1 MLRPDAA
8 RHASH
13 SACHSLLSVRVP
25 DSSDRKEQPLPTS
38 GRWFNRKAVQ
48 KALGHAETQWKRV
61 AVKDYPNGALVF
73 CSESFAELVHAPIA
87 LRYRI
92 YNCHN
97 HFDTSFLE
105 QSMKTF
111 CAPAYGIVVV
121 DGSGATFGIAQGLT
135 AVPSMVGHTKAVISS
150 NTRRGGQSAKR
161 FAHLHEESS
170 QAFLRQ
176 VAEKMGKSF
185 DHVHKIIV
193 AGKADMKRHLLPEL
207 PQAMRAKVLC
217 VVDISGDANSD
228 GLRQAM
234 LCARNL
240 DAVKADEF
248 SEVEQ
253 AVTEFIDL
261 TTMSLEM
268 CCYGA
273 SMTAAAIEMGAVSK
287 LLVSTANDSN
297 HGSDHRSIEDWKA
310 LAKLCGAQV
319 IEVEPRSTQATHFCT
334 NYGIGACLRWPVD
347 LGSLDEP
354 ASADEPS
361 DERHPSVHDGVLDV
375 PAFALEI
382 SDTPESSEPIAK
394 EITIECTCASKT
406 GPQAEGKEDLK
417 QPLERE
423 ESPRKYAQR
432 TAISGL
438 LEWLE
443 GKLVAAINDEC
454 VVEGLMSWAE
464 VLLADNSTTEDGD
477 DWESPLAQLKLL
489 LHDEGVPE
497 EVVRQL
503 ASRCASARF

>member
-8 RHASH
+8 RHASP
-13 SACHSLLSVRVP
+13 SACHSLLSLKEP
-25 DSSDRKEQPLPTS
+25 DSSDSKEQPPPTS

-61 AVKDYPNGALVF
+61 AVKDYPNRALVF

-105 QSMKTF
+105 QSMKAF

-121 DGSGATFGIAQGLT
+121 DGSGATYGIAQGLT
-135 AVPSMVGHTKAVISS
+135 AVPSLVGHTKAVISS

-176 VAEKMGKSF
+176 VAEKMGKSL

-217 VVDISGDANSD
+217 VVDISCDANTD

-253 AVTEFIDL
+253 AVKEFIDL

-297 HGSDHRSIEDWKA
+297 HGSDHRSIEDWKVM
-310 LAKLCGAQV
+310 AKLCGAQV

-334 NYGIGACLRWPVD
+334 NYGLGACLRWPVD
-347 LGSLDEP
+347 LDSLDGP
-354 ASADEPS
+354 VSADEPS
-361 DERHPSVHDGVLDV
+361 DERDPSVHDGVLDV
-375 PAFALEI
+375 PAFAIEI
-382 SDTPESSEPIAK
+382 SEKPESSEPI
-394 EITIECTCASKT
+394 ASKT

-417 QPLERE
+417 QPLEQE

-454 VVEGLMSWAE
+454 AVEGLMSWAE
-464 VLLADNSTTEDGD
+464 VLLADRTTEDGD
-477 DWESPLAQLKLL
+477 DWESPLAQLKVL

-503 ASRCASARF
+503 ASRCASVRF